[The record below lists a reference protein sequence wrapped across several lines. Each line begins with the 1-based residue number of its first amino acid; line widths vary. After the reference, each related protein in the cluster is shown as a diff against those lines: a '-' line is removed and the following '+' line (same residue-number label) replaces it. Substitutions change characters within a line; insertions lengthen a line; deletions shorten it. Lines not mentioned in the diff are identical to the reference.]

1 MKRLSPLDPD
11 ALTKAQKEVHDKII
25 AGPRGGVRG
34 PFVPMLL
41 SPGVCDYVQ
50 GLGAY
55 LRFDAVLP
63 GKLREL
69 AILTTARF
77 WKAEYEWNAHVPFA
91 TKEGLDPAITDAIA
105 EERTPDFS
113 DADEKAVY
121 TFISELHGNHRVSD
135 AAFSAIRNTF
145 GEEATLELTALA
157 GYYTIISMVLNT
169 FQVEPPEGATRLP

>member
-1 MKRLSPLDPD
+1 MTRLAPLDPD
-11 ALTKAQKEVHDKII
+11 TLTDAQKEVHDKII
-25 AGPRGGVRG
+25 AGPRGRVRG
-34 PFVPMLL
+34 PFVPMLH
-41 SPGVCDYVQ
+41 SPGVADFVQ

-77 WKAEYEWNAHVPFA
+77 WKAEYEWNSHVPFA
-91 TKEGLDPAITDAIA
+91 TKEGLDPAIIDAIA
-105 EERTPDFS
+105 EQRTPEF
-113 DADEKAVY
+113 ADDQEKAVY
-121 TFISELHGNHRVSD
+121 TFITELHGNHQVSD
-135 AAFSAIRNTF
+135 ATFSAIRDTF

-169 FQVEPPEGATRLP
+169 YQVEPPEGATRLP

>member
-25 AGPRGGVRG
+25 AGPRGRVRG

-69 AILTTARF
+69 AILITARF
-77 WKAEYEWNAHVPFA
+77 WKAEYEWNSHVTFA
-91 TKEGLDPAITDAIA
+91 EKEGLDPAIIDAIA
-105 EERTPDFS
+105 EQRTPEFND
-113 DADEKAVY
+113 DAEKAIY
-121 TFISELHGNHRVSD
+121 AFITELHGNHRVSD
-135 AAFSAIRNTF
+135 ATFNAIHDSL

-169 FQVEPPEGATRLP
+169 FQVEPPEGATPLP